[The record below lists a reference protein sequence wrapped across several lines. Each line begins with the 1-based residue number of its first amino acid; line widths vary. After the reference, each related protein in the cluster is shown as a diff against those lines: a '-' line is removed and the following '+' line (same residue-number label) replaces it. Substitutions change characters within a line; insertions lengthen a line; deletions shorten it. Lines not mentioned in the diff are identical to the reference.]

1 MFVQKGVT
9 EPVQSLNV
17 IIPTQDEAI
26 VTLPPSVKEEVKEN
40 GLEVVEEE
48 KINHV
53 LEDTDQKQERT
64 ERQESR
70 TLQHDVKLSNT
81 LIYDLD

>member
-9 EPVQSLNV
+9 EPVQSLDV

-26 VTLPPSVKEEVKEN
+26 VTLPYSVKEKVKEN

-53 LEDTDQKQERT
+53 LEDSDQKQERT

>member
-9 EPVQSLNV
+9 EPVQSLDV

-26 VTLPPSVKEEVKEN
+26 VTLPYSVKEEVKEN

-53 LEDTDQKQERT
+53 LEDSDQKQERT